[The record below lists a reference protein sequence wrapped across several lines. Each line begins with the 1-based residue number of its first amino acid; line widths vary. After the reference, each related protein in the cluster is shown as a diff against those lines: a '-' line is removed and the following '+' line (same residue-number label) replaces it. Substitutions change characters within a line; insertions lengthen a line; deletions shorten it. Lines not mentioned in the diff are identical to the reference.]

1 MYHYHIESW
10 VRRFQRIEWPF
21 LDLPTDNTPSPSVSN
36 AALHWILRSPT
47 TRRATLLA
55 IFSALKPAGKFVFE
69 MGGAGNVA
77 EIQSALFFAVMRYA
91 SEGRNS
97 ISAAHAANPWFFPSE
112 TWMRTTLE
120 EIGFKVEKLEL
131 EYRPTRLTD
140 DKEKGGLEG
149 WVRLMGASMLEIIE
163 DEGKRES
170 AMKEVCEV
178 LDPIV
183 TREEDGSQWLGYVRL
198 RGVASRPN

>member
-1 MYHYHIESW
+1 
-10 VRRFQRIEWPF
+10 
-21 LDLPTDNTPSPSVSN
+21 
-36 AALHWILRSPT
+36 
-47 TRRATLLA
+47 
-55 IFSALKPAGKFVFE
+55 
-69 MGGAGNVA
+69 
-77 EIQSALFFAVMRYA
+77 
-91 SEGRNS
+91 
-97 ISAAHAANPWFFPSE
+97 
-112 TWMRTTLE
+112 MRTTLE
-120 EIGFKVEKLEL
+120 DIGFKVEKLEL

-149 WVRLMGASMLEIIE
+149 WVRLMGASMLEVIE

-170 AMKEVCEV
+170 AVKEVCEV